1 MEQNDSLEFL
11 DSFKNQTV
19 EDIEFI
25 EDDREA
31 LLKITF
37 KNQESFVITGDSIN
51 LYFALP
57 KDAEFH

>member
-11 DSFKNQTV
+11 NSFKNQTV
-19 EDIEFI
+19 DNIEFI
-25 EDDREA
+25 EDDTEA

-37 KNQESFVITGDSIN
+37 KNQESFVITGDSMN

-57 KDAEFH
+57 KDMEFH

>member
-51 LYFALP
+51 LYFSLP

>member
-11 DSFKNQTV
+11 NSFKNQTV
-19 EDIEFI
+19 DNIEFI
-25 EDDREA
+25 EDDTEA

-57 KDAEFH
+57 KDMEFH